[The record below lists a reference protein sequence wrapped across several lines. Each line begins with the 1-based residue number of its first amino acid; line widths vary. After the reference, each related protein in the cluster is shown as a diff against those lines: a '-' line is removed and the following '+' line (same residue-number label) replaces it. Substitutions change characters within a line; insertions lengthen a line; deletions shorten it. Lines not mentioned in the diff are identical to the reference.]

1 MFTQPDSFGKQPFNH
16 RAGNGA
22 RPPRRLK
29 DHLLGATFPT
39 GMRTRNMYNDVS
51 LFIDG
56 SWTKAASGRTIDIL
70 NPATGDKIGVVAHAD
85 RGDLDRALDA
95 ASKGFRAW
103 RKVSAFDRSKLMRK
117 AADILRSRADAIAEL
132 LTQEQGKPL
141 PEAKMEVLAAAD
153 VIDWFA
159 EEARRAYGRVIPSRA
174 EGIYQL
180 VLKEPVG
187 PAAAFTPW
195 NFPINQVVRKLSGAV
210 AAGCSVIVKAPEE
223 TPASPAELIRAFA
236 DAGIPDGVVNLVY
249 GVPAEISEYLIPHPV
264 IRKISF
270 TGSTVIGK
278 QLAAL
283 AGAHMKRV
291 TMELG
296 GHAPAIVF
304 EDADIAVAS
313 KLLAGA
319 KYRNAGQVC
328 VSPTRM
334 LVQESVYEQFV
345 DGFVAH
351 TKALKVGNG
360 LESGVTMG
368 PLANARRITAMEAFI
383 GDARQKGATVRTG
396 GSRIGNKGN
405 FFEPT
410 VLTDVPLEARV
421 MNEEPFGPLAL
432 IAPFRGFDDV
442 VAEANRLPFGLASY
456 AYTRSAKTANAIA
469 SAVEAGMMS
478 INHQGLAL
486 IETPFGGVKDSG
498 YGSEGGSEAIEG
510 YLVTKF
516 VTQAGL

>member
-1 MFTQPDSFGKQPFNH
+1 
-16 RAGNGA
+16 
-22 RPPRRLK
+22 
-29 DHLLGATFPT
+29 
-39 GMRTRNMYNDVS
+39 MYSDVS

-56 SWTKAASGRTIDIL
+56 SWGPAAAGRTIDVV
-70 NPATGDKIGVVAHAD
+70 NPATGDKIGTVSHAAIS
-85 RGDLDRALDA
+85 DLDRALDA
-95 ASKGFRAW
+95 ADKGFRTW

-117 AADILRSRADAIAEL
+117 AADILRERADTIARL
-132 LTQEQGKPL
+132 LTMEQGKPL
-141 PEAKMEVLAAAD
+141 AEAKGEVLAAAD

-159 EEARRAYGRVIPSRA
+159 EEARRAYGRVIPARA

-180 VLKEPVG
+180 VIKEPVG
-187 PAAAFTPW
+187 PVAAFTPW
-195 NFPINQVVRKLSGAV
+195 NFPINQVVRKLSGALS
-210 AAGCSVIVKAPEE
+210 AGCSIIVKAPEE

-236 DAGIPDGVVNLVY
+236 DAGVPAGVINLVY
-249 GVPAEISEYLIPHPV
+249 GVPSEISEYLIPHPV
-264 IRKISF
+264 IRKMSF
-270 TGSTVIGK
+270 TGSTVVGK
-278 QLAAL
+278 QLAAI

-304 EDADIAVAS
+304 DDADIDVAS

-328 VSPTRM
+328 VSPTRL
-334 LVQESVYEQFV
+334 LVQEKVYDQFV
-345 DGFVAH
+345 DGFIAH
-351 TKALKVGNG
+351 TKRLKVGDG
-360 LESGVTMG
+360 LESGTTMG
-368 PLANARRITAMEAFI
+368 PLANARRITAMESFI

-410 VLTDVPLEARV
+410 VLTDVPTEARV
-421 MNEEPFGPLAL
+421 MNEEPFGPLA
-432 IAPFRGFDDV
+432 IISPFRSFDDV

-469 SAVEAGMMS
+469 AAVESGMMA
-478 INHQGLAL
+478 INHHGLAL
-486 IETPFGGVKDSG
+486 PEVPFGGVKDSG
-498 YGSEGGSEAIEG
+498 YGSEGGSEAIEA
-510 YLVTKF
+510 YLNTKF